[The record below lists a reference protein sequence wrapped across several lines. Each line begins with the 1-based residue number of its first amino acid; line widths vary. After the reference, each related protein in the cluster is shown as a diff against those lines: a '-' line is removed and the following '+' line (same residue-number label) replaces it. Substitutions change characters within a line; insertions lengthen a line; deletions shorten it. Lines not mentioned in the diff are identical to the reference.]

1 MRGVALL
8 PKKLGCAQEGTSA
21 HLPPDHVSP
30 LVDLEGQVAV
40 GLDPLA
46 EHVPNYCFA
55 GGSDN

>member
-21 HLPPDHVSP
+21 HLPPDHVGP
-30 LVDLEGQVAV
+30 LIDLQGQVAV

-46 EHVPNYCFA
+46 EHVPNYRF
-55 GGSDN
+55 